1 MTRRRGR
8 AVPRP
13 QRLEAAAAEHEAGVA
28 VLQREPRPGQQAR
41 PRVRGHRHGELHAVG
56 GGGPEVDG
64 APGVRPAR
72 GLAGPLEVPG
82 LGVADVE
89 DGHQA
94 GVGAEAASRADS
106 CTSKVL
112 TRKEARG

>member
-41 PRVRGHRHGELHAVG
+41 PRVRGDRHGGRGA
-56 GGGPEVDG
+56 EVDG

-72 GLAGPLEVPG
+72 GLAGPLEVPEVPG

-94 GVGAEAASRADS
+94 GVGAGGHRQ
-106 CTSKVL
+106 L
-112 TRKEARG
+112 TLARCRTHLGYKIEMMVC